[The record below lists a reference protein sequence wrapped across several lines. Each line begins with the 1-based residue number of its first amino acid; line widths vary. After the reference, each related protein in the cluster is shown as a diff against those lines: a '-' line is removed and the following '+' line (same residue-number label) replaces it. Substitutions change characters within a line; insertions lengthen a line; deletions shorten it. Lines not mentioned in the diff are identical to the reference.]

1 MDRKV
6 KRNGSKFIITDPSL
20 IACSHISELNC
31 KPVSNIKRNIAPA
44 VTVCNT
50 AASGLHKI
58 DEFMEASRKHS
69 SNCLL
74 SKWQLEIN

>member
-31 KPVSNIKRNIAPA
+31 KPVSNIKRNIALLQYVTRPSQKTEIIKFCA
-44 VTVCNT
+44 VPRQTNPQET
-50 AASGLHKI
+50 
-58 DEFMEASRKHS
+58 
-69 SNCLL
+69 
-74 SKWQLEIN
+74 